1 MILAF
6 RPQQGEI
13 METTQQIEVS
23 DTPRDPVV
31 DELTQAITRLEAAIE
46 AWEQLGE
53 SADGSSQLETVGL
66 CLAEVDRLEGALVDF
81 GEAV

>member
-1 MILAF
+1 
-6 RPQQGEI
+6 

-31 DELTQAITRLEAAIE
+31 DELVAAVARLDAAID

-53 SADGSSQLETVGL
+53 SADGSALLEAIGA
-66 CLAEVDRLEGALVDF
+66 CLADVDRLEGALVEF
-81 GEAV
+81 GEAVYP

>member
-1 MILAF
+1 
-6 RPQQGEI
+6 
-13 METTQQIEVS
+13 METVQQN
-23 DTPRDPVV
+23 DTPRDPIV
-31 DELTQAITRLEAAIE
+31 DELMLAVKGLEAAVE

-66 CLAEVDRLEGALVDF
+66 CLADVDRLEGALVEF